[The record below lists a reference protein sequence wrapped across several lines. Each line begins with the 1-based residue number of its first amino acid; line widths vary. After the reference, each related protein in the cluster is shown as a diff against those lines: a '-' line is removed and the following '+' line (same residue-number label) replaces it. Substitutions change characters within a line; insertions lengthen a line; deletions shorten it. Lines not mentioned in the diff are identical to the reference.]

1 MLQIG
6 LNNNFWCY
14 YLFRIESTKIFW
26 HCIVFL
32 CMVTLWA
39 YMFIRHLYVFQEAF
53 GHEGAK
59 PQKAIYLRNGRL
71 LTVGFSRMSE
81 RQYALRKE
89 VSILI
94 FCIYF

>member
-1 MLQIG
+1 MEGGGGNFQFFYLNPDYASLQFHVHEWFQ
-6 LNNNFWCY
+6 NKYC
-14 YLFRIESTKIFW
+14 
-26 HCIVFL
+26 VF
-32 CMVTLWA
+32 
-39 YMFIRHLYVFQEAF
+39 YISFQEAI

-89 VSILI
+89 VSQII
-94 FCIYF
+94 